1 MRLCA
6 TKIRWSETDAV
17 GRIVGGCTSQTHETG
32 CNHHCV
38 NLVPKLTGT
47 VHFGGVTIRQFFLYA
62 YEFRLA
68 LLYSLCNDNLNK
80 YFITRRLLK
89 RYSFPFAM
97 KVNHLYSSR
106 HNYSDLVFLHICVRI
121 LHCVIGSIIRLL
133 YKSRIIHALI
143 FRKLKKTVLYLIYD
157 VNCIQR
163 NAFVLHKQRWPII
176 FNAVHS
182 FIGNT
187 CSVVRRV
194 LLRRFKT

>member
-1 MRLCA
+1 MKRDRRCWEYR
-6 TKIRWSETDAV
+6 RWMYVSDA
-17 GRIVGGCTSQTHETG
+17 REIMSNPETG
-32 CNHHCV
+32 CNYHCV
-38 NLVPKLTGT
+38 NLEPKLTGT

-97 KVNHLYSSR
+97 KVNHLYSSK

-143 FRKLKKTVLYLIYD
+143 FRKLKKRCYILFMMLI
-157 VNCIQR
+157 
-163 NAFVLHKQRWPII
+163 AF
-176 FNAVHS
+176 
-182 FIGNT
+182 
-187 CSVVRRV
+187 SVM
-194 LLRRFKT
+194 LSYYINKDDQ